1 MIVIVGFSNLYRM
14 SQCVNILNCLTSIN
28 QHTKDS
34 IPCSWP
40 DYGVLQLVDW
50 TGRAERANKRG
61 VIAQDTPPILERL
74 NIQPKH
80 WLSHAMAFEQHHAKV
95 FNREQTTQAIRS
107 G

>member
-1 MIVIVGFSNLYRM
+1 MTRPR
-14 SQCVNILNCLTSIN
+14 
-28 QHTKDS
+28 K
-34 IPCSWP
+34 
-40 DYGVLQLVDW
+40 QLVCI
-50 TGRAERANKRG
+50 E
-61 VIAQDTPPILERL
+61 DTPPILERL